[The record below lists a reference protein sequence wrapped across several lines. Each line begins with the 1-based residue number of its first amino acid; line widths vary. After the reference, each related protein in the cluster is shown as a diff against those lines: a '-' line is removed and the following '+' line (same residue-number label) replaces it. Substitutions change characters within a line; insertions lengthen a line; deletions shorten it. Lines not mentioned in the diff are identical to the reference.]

1 MKSKRN
7 TAFVFVALM
16 LSSSLMGIAVPSN
29 DGQSRSFEANEIFLE
44 DAFVGFSIGDSPEVW
59 NQTPFPSIAVPQG
72 FDFLSVYDYSDVA
85 VLINNNSEE
94 SRTIGWAFVT
104 ARNISSDRVFIFENQ
119 SAPTKETIN
128 RDQFTTFLRNRLLK

>member
-1 MKSKRN
+1 MG
-7 TAFVFVALM
+7 
-16 LSSSLMGIAVPSN
+16 SSEA
-29 DGQSRSFEANEIFLE
+29 DGVFLE
-44 DAFVGFSIGDSPEVW
+44 DAFVGFSIGEHQEVW

-85 VLINNNSEE
+85 VLINNNSEA

-104 ARNISSDRVFIFENQ
+104 ARNISSERVFIFENQ

-128 RDQFTTFLRNRLLK
+128 RDQFTTYFA